1 MSMDA
6 IKVIRD
12 AEKAAEAAEKKAKED
27 AASIISSAHE
37 KAKEFVTEKVTEA
50 KKQADSSLT
59 DTEALNDAFLKKAE
73 TSILEEVSKLR
84 SSAEAKMN
92 EVVAEVNDYL
102 F

>member
-12 AEKAAEAAEKKAKED
+12 AEKAAETAEKKAKED
-27 AASIISSAHE
+27 AASIVSSAHE
-37 KAKEFVTEKVTEA
+37 QAKEYVAKKVAEA
-50 KKQADSSLT
+50 KEKADSSLT
-59 DTEALNDAFLKKAE
+59 DTEVLNDAFMKKAE
-73 TSILEEVSKLR
+73 ASISEEVSKLR

-92 EVVAEVNDYL
+92 EVVAEVNNYL